1 MQPVMV
7 EQGLVAETLCKGNY
21 RPDVLAEDEPSGAA
35 PDPGILPAK
44 STVHSEQPRGDGFG
58 DRAGPLRMEQ
68 RSPASSI
75 DNG

>member
-1 MQPVMV
+1 MRPSMAA
-7 EQGLVAETLCKGNY
+7 QGPVAETLGEGNY

-44 STVHSEQPRGDGFG
+44 STVHSEQPRGHGLG

-68 RSPASSI
+68 RSPTSSI
-75 DNG
+75 ENG

>member
-1 MQPVMV
+1 MRPSMAA
-7 EQGLVAETLCKGNY
+7 QGPVAETLGKGNH
-21 RPDVLAEDEPSGAA
+21 RPDVLAEDEPSGTA

-44 STVHSEQPRGDGFG
+44 STVHSEQPRGNGFG

-68 RSPASSI
+68 PSPTSSI